1 MKRFLL
7 MIAIICMSTFAYS
20 KGRMQVV
27 INYTNGI
34 YRGVLYERIIIVE
47 EDFLKDKPRYEGRF
61 MDDFQEYFEG
71 VAYIADEINASDDIV
86 IIDILQVNSK
96 GYVKA
101 DVTFGDNSVQL
112 VGKGGVF
119 GTFLNLF
126 GDGMESL
133 GRETALWLNTVC
145 PPAVS
150 NR

>member
-1 MKRFLL
+1 
-7 MIAIICMSTFAYS
+7 MIAIICMTTFAYS

-34 YRGVLYERIIIVE
+34 YRGVLYERIIIDE

-61 MDDFQEYFEG
+61 MDDFQKYFEG
-71 VAYIADEINASDDIV
+71 VAYFADEINASDDIV

-101 DVTFGDNSVQL
+101 DVTFGDNSIQL

-126 GDGMESL
+126 GDGMKSL
-133 GRETALWLNTVC
+133 GREAALWLNSIMIPST
-145 PPAVS
+145 S
-150 NR
+150 NH